1 MDKDF
6 YFGVIAG
13 MLGGALIAANSFKV
27 RKAVREGQ
35 EQVMNTIAS
44 TASEQKKGSNKNSLS
59 E

>member
-13 MLGGALIAANSFKV
+13 MLGGALLAANSIKV
-27 RKAVREGQ
+27 RKAVQDGQ
-35 EQVMNTIAS
+35 EQVMNSITSAN
-44 TASEQKKGSNKNSLS
+44 TQKKGSSKNSLS

>member
-27 RKAVREGQ
+27 RKAVKDGQ
-35 EQVMNTIAS
+35 DQLMNSITS
-44 TASEQKKGSNKNSLS
+44 TTEQKKSSTKNS
-59 E
+59 

>member
-27 RKAVREGQ
+27 RKAVQDGQ
-35 EQVMNTIAS
+35 EQLMNSITNA
-44 TASEQKKGSNKNSLS
+44 TEQKKGSSKNS
-59 E
+59 